1 MAMCISHGKRNYC
14 ILSQMLCLYCVT
26 GSMIKRYASLCDAQ
40 SSLWVF
46 SSDYYFETNMKQ
58 QSIIYFKTG
67 LRDFRG
73 LIFSF
78 EQICFPTQNDKSNIH
93 HALKFTAEKMET
105 LTEADVLCT

>member
-1 MAMCISHGKRNYC
+1 
-14 ILSQMLCLYCVT
+14 
-26 GSMIKRYASLCDAQ
+26 
-40 SSLWVF
+40 
-46 SSDYYFETNMKQ
+46 MKQ

-105 LTEADVLCT
+105 LTEADVLCTWPSYVSHFELSPLISLHISAVTHAHGQAS